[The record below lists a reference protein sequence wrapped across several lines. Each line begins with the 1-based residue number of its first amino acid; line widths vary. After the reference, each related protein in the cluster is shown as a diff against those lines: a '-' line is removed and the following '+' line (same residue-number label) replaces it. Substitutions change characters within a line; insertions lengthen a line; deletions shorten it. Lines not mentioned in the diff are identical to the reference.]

1 MAVRTNGVWDLVK
14 YYITPIES
22 LFDIEGVTEISVNR
36 FDEIYIE
43 RFDKKEKA
51 DTKFEDEEA
60 VAMLINQVGV
70 ALGQTVNKDTHP
82 ILDAR
87 LTDGTRVCGVLYP
100 ISTRGSCISFRLFSK
115 KSLTGDYL
123 VERQTLT
130 KDMLDFLKLS
140 VVCRSNML
148 ISGSTGSGKTTLL
161 NILSS
166 FIPDEERVLTV
177 EDTKELQVSAKNL
190 VSLEAPTRRKQD
202 GSQVVDLAFLIKT
215 SLRKNPNRIIV
226 GEMRDAGA
234 ATAFLYAINTGHS
247 ACSTIHANS
256 PEDSLLRIQTLVA
269 GAGTLPFDVVKSQV
283 RSNLDIVVHVELTPN
298 QGRRVT
304 SITEIV
310 NGTTKELWAW
320 SYQKARHVKKSD
332 ESKIYKKAEKF
343 CL

>member
-1 MAVRTNGVWDLVK
+1 MRTNGVWDLVK
-14 YYITPIES
+14 YYMTPIEP

-43 RFDKKEKA
+43 RFDKREKA
-51 DTKFEDEEA
+51 DARFDDGDA
-60 VAMLINQVGV
+60 VATLINQIGV
-70 ALGQTVNKDTHP
+70 ALGQTVNKDTYP
-82 ILDAR
+82 VLDAR
-87 LTDGTRVCGVLYP
+87 LTDGTRICGVLYP
-100 ISTRGSCISFRLFSK
+100 ISTRGSCISFRLFPK
-115 KSLTGDYL
+115 KRITGDYL

-130 KDMLDFLKLS
+130 EDMLDFLKLS

-148 ISGSTGSGKTTLL
+148 VSGSTGSGKTTLL

-166 FIPDEERVLTV
+166 FIPEEERVLTV
-177 EDTKELQVSAKNL
+177 EDTKELQVLTKNL
-190 VSLEAPTRRKQD
+190 VSLEAPTRRKQGD
-202 GSQVVDLAFLIKT
+202 SQAVDLAFLIKT

-226 GEMRDAGA
+226 GEIRDAAA
-234 ATAFLYAINTGHS
+234 ATAFLHAINTGHS

-256 PEDSLLRIQTLVA
+256 SEDSLLRIQTLVA
-269 GAGTLPFDVVKSQV
+269 GEGTLPFDVVKSQV

-320 SYQKARHVKKSD
+320 SYRKAHHVKKSN
-332 ESKIYKKAEKF
+332 ESEIYRKAEKF

>member
-1 MAVRTNGVWDLVK
+1 MRTNGVWELVK
-14 YYITPIES
+14 YYMTPIES
-22 LFDIEGVTEISVNR
+22 LFDIEGITEISVNR

-43 RFDKKEKA
+43 RFDKREKA
-51 DTKFEDEEA
+51 DARFEDEEA
-60 VAMLINQVGV
+60 VATLINQVAI

-82 ILDAR
+82 VLDAR

-100 ISTRGSCISFRLFSK
+100 ISTRGSCISFRLFPK
-115 KSLTGDYL
+115 KRITGNCL
-123 VERQTLT
+123 LEHNTLT
-130 KDMLDFLKLS
+130 AEMLEFLKLS
-140 VVCRSNML
+140 VICRSNML

-161 NILSS
+161 NILSG
-166 FIPDEERVLTV
+166 FIPKSERILTV
-177 EDTKELQVSAKNL
+177 EDTKELQIFTKNL

-256 PEDSLLRIQTLVA
+256 AEDSLLRIQTLVA
-269 GAGTLPFDVVKSQV
+269 GEGTLPFDVVKSQV
-283 RSNLDIVVHVELTPN
+283 RSNLDIVVHIELTPN

-304 SITEIV
+304 SIVEIV

-332 ESKIYKKAEKF
+332 ESKIYQKAEKF

>member
-1 MAVRTNGVWDLVK
+1 MRTNGVWDLVK

-22 LFDIEGVTEISVNR
+22 LFDIEGITEISVNR

-60 VAMLINQVGV
+60 VATLISQVAV

-82 ILDAR
+82 VLDAR

-100 ISTRGSCISFRLFSK
+100 ISTRGSCISFRLFPK
-115 KSLTGDYL
+115 KRITGDYL

-130 KDMLDFLKLS
+130 KDMLEFLKLS

-190 VSLEAPTRRKQD
+190 VSLEAPIRRKPGD
-202 GSQVVDLAFLIKT
+202 SQAVDLAFLIKT

-256 PEDSLLRIQTLVA
+256 PDDSLLRIQTLVA
-269 GAGTLPFDVVKSQV
+269 GVGTLPFDVVKSQV

-332 ESKIYKKAEKF
+332 ESEIYKKAEKF